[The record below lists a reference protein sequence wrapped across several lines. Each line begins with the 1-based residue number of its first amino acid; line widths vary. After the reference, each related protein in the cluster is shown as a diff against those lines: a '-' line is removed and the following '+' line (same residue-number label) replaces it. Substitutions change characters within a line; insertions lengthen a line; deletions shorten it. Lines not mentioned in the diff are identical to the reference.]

1 MLADKYHLKAV
12 PEEFLPAGR
21 LDGTA
26 LPCISR
32 DAVLDVIEKG
42 LGEFAE
48 RREHSIQNEKGITNR
63 LCKIL
68 NCHKLLYFHHEGM
81 QDESTGTSPSVD
93 VEAVTTTATAFE
105 ARSYAP
111 EETLMA
117 IEAKRLPSPP
127 PSSREREYLIGSNQK
142 SGGVERFKLGIHGK
156 NAAAWTMLGYVQKQ
170 DFPTWYQKVN
180 SWIEEMASNRDLSG
194 LWESTEK
201 LTFLVQGAT
210 TARYRSR
217 NKRRCDGEVDIIE
230 IVHLWVLLC

>member
-81 QDESTGTSPSVD
+81 QNESTGTSASVD

-105 ARSYAP
+105 ARSYAA

-127 PSSREREYLIGSNQK
+127 PRSREREYLSGSNK
-142 SGGVERFKLGIHGK
+142 RSGGVERFKLGIHGK

-170 DFPTWYQKVN
+170 DFPTWHRKVN
-180 SWIEEMASNRDLSG
+180 TWIEDLASNQTLSG
-194 LWESTEK
+194 LWESAEK
-201 LTFLVQGAT
+201 LDVVALGAR

-217 NKRRCDGEVDIIE
+217 SKRRCNGELDIIE
-230 IVHLWVLLC
+230 IMHLWVLLC